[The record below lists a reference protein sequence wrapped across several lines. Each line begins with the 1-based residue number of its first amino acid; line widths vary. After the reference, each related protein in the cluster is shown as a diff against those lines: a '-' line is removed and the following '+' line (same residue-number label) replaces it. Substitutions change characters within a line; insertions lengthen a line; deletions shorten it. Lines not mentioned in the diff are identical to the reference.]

1 MILVKYTVLST
12 DLDLAIH
19 FTIKTSDLEPRAALD
34 VAEGGRPVAAPVVV
48 PRVLVGPH
56 LNAVLQ
62 RSAVGL
68 ARVERVEAA
77 RRLVHLLARVRI
89 DVPPLR
95 QLVCPSRPETNCET
109 VFSLAL
115 MSHYVEY
122 VRT

>member
-1 MILVKYTVLST
+1 MYSY
-12 DLDLAIH
+12 LDIAIP
-19 FTIKTSDLEPRAALD
+19 FIIRTSDLEPRAALD

-68 ARVERVEAA
+68 PRVEGMEAA

-89 DVPPLR
+89 DVRPLR
-95 QLVCPSRPETNCET
+95 QLIRPPGPETDCET
-109 VFSLAL
+109 KISQGIY
-115 MSHYVEY
+115 MS
-122 VRT
+122 